1 MCGFRC
7 LPDGVGGRRRRT
19 EEVTHEMNI
28 RTWIGI
34 TPTNNLGR
42 DSRTVVVLN
51 AQLSRGVM
59 LPVCLLNVETAQAM
73 PTLLSE

>member
-1 MCGFRC
+1 
-7 LPDGVGGRRRRT
+7 
-19 EEVTHEMNI
+19 MNI